1 MESKKQR
8 RKESVRMAYV
18 FFDGKL
24 GERQEGKK
32 TTKARPQIAPNGGT
46 APK

>member
-18 FFDGKL
+18 FFDEKS
-24 GERQEGKK
+24 GEDRKEK
-32 TTKARPQIAPNGGT
+32 TLKARPQIAPNGGT